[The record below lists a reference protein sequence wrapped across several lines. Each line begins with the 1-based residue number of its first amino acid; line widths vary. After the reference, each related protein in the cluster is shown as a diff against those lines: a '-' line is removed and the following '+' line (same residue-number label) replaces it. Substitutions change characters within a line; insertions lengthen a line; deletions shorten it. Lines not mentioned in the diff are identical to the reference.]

1 MVSVIIPSYERYDL
15 LLSSINSVLNQ
26 TYKDIEI
33 IVIDDCSKDL
43 RYLDLSKNNDIK
55 YFRLDKRLGY
65 PGKVRNQGI
74 FKSNGD
80 WISFLDDDDTW
91 LPTKLEKQIEMTKK
105 YNFISCDALTSDGK
119 SYTRDGVGKVM
130 WDTNNPTN
138 TNELDINIV
147 SRHNV
152 IINSTVMVSKKILSS
167 VGFVDENY
175 RSGEDYITWLKILN
189 TGEICR
195 YIDEPLINYNLYT
208 HKHYNDNLN
217 N

>member
-15 LLSSINSVLNQ
+15 LLNSINSVLNQ

-33 IVIDDCSKDL
+33 IVVDDCSKDL

-55 YFRLDKRLGY
+55 YCRLDKRLGY

-74 FKSNGD
+74 IKSNGD

-91 LPTKLEKQIEMTKK
+91 LPTKLEKQMEMTKK
-105 YNFISCDALTSDGK
+105 YNFISCDALIDGK
-119 SYTRDGVGKVM
+119 SYTRDVYKFF

-152 IINSTVMVSKKILSS
+152 IINSTVMVSKKLLSS
-167 VGFVDENY
+167 VGFVDENH
-175 RSGEDYITWLKILN
+175 RNGEDHVTWLKILN

-195 YIDEPLINYNLYT
+195 YVDEPLINYNTYT
-208 HKHYNDNLN
+208 QKHYTDNLN